1 MIAKNR
7 LLRYIWLGVGLI
19 AFVLGSAGIVL
30 PLLPTVPFYLLAAF
44 CFAKGSERLHA
55 WFQSTKLYQKYVVP
69 FNDGSGMTWQ
79 AKLKTMAL
87 VTAVMSVS
95 GYFLA
100 DNRTGLMMLG
110 GAWLIQC
117 AVMVFFVKTRRT
129 PPPSTDQCA
138 K

>member
-7 LLRYIWLGVGLI
+7 LMRYFWLGVGLT
-19 AFVLGSAGIVL
+19 AFSLGSAGIVL

-44 CFAKGSERLHA
+44 CFAKGSDRLHR

-95 GYFLA
+95 GYFLS

-117 AVMVFFVKTRRT
+117 IVMMFFVKTRKNA
-129 PPPSTDQCA
+129 PPADQCA